1 MEGKVKF
8 VRRDVW
14 FIENQEYSNDS
25 DIHARRCTATY
36 AVLYN
41 HDEVEIDEDDIRDY
55 YDTRYLTAGV
65 ISDLSESLHNI
76 YREIIMRMRTGI
88 IVLMAVWKIIFRLC

>member
-1 MEGKVKF
+1 MK
-8 VRRDVW
+8 
-14 FIENQEYSNDS
+14 I
-25 DIHARRCTATY
+25 
-36 AVLYN
+36 
-41 HDEVEIDEDDIRDY
+41 DIRDY

>member
-36 AVLYN
+36 AVFYN
-41 HDEVEIDEDDIRDY
+41 YDEAEIDEDDIRDY
-55 YDTRYLTAGV
+55 YEDEDGDYCLDGCLEDY
-65 ISDLSESLHNI
+65 I
-76 YREIIMRMRTGI
+76 
-88 IVLMAVWKIIFRLC
+88 

>member
-25 DIHARRCTATY
+25 TATY

-41 HDEVEIDEDDIRDY
+41 YDEVEIDEDDIRDY

-65 ISDLSESLHNI
+65 ISTLSESLHNVYI
-76 YREIIMRMRTGI
+76 DYYEDEDGDYCLDGCLEDYI
-88 IVLMAVWKIIFRLC
+88 

>member
-25 DIHARRCTATY
+25 DIYARRCTATY
-36 AVLYN
+36 AVLYS

-55 YDTRYLTAGV
+55 YETRYLTAGV
-65 ISDLSESLHNI
+65 ISALSESLHNVYI
-76 YREIIMRMRTGI
+76 DYYEDEDGDYCLDGCLEDYI
-88 IVLMAVWKIIFRLC
+88 

>member
-25 DIHARRCTATY
+25 DMHARRCTATY

-41 HDEVEIDEDDIRDY
+41 YDEVEIDEDDIRDY
-55 YDTRYLTAGV
+55 YDIRYLTAGV
-65 ISDLSESLHNI
+65 ISALNESLHNVYI
-76 YREIIMRMRTGI
+76 DYYEDEDGDYCLDGCLEDYI
-88 IVLMAVWKIIFRLC
+88 

>member
-14 FIENQEYSNDS
+14 FIENQEY
-25 DIHARRCTATY
+25 RRCTATY

-55 YDTRYLTAGV
+55 YETRYLTSGV
-65 ISDLSESLHNI
+65 ISALSESLHNVYI
-76 YREIIMRMRTGI
+76 DYYEDEDGDYCLDGCLEDYI
-88 IVLMAVWKIIFRLC
+88 

>member
-14 FIENQEYSNDS
+14 LIENQEYSNDS

-41 HDEVEIDEDDIRDY
+41 QDEVEIDEDDIRITMIPDI
-55 YDTRYLTAGV
+55 LQPA
-65 ISDLSESLHNI
+65 L
-76 YREIIMRMRTGI
+76 
-88 IVLMAVWKIIFRLC
+88 FRL

>member
-55 YDTRYLTAGV
+55 Y
-65 ISDLSESLHNI
+65 
-76 YREIIMRMRTGI
+76 
-88 IVLMAVWKIIFRLC
+88 